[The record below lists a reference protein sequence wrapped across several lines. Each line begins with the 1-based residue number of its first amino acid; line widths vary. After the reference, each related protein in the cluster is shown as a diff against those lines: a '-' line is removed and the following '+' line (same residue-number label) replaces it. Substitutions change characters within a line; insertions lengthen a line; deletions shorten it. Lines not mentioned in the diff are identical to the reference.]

1 LEGARTLDR
10 LLRSRPVPKPPP
22 QFTSRIMA
30 RVRRQRW
37 RSEQLLDVS
46 FNLALAA
53 VALLIVAAVWLVL
66 SRSGLASLGNTALDL
81 VGARFVIVAKRV
93 APSLPL
99 YAGATALVITA
110 LAVWWWAER
119 DVTL

>member
-1 LEGARTLDR
+1 MFCDEVLDLIEPIASGDVPMDRRIDAHVQSCPNCRAALEGARTLDR

-53 VALLIVAAVWLVL
+53 VALLIVAA
-66 SRSGLASLGNTALDL
+66 
-81 VGARFVIVAKRV
+81 I
-93 APSLPL
+93 
-99 YAGATALVITA
+99 
-110 LAVWWWAER
+110 
-119 DVTL
+119 